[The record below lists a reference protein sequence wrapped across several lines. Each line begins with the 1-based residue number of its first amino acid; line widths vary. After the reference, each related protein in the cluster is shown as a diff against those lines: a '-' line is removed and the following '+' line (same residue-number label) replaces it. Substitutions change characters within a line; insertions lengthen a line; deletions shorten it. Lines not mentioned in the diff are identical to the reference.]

1 MYIKFLT
8 TASTHFV
15 LSCFVVFP
23 TFFECY
29 LKYMKWL
36 PSWQTS
42 HMSNFFF
49 FFSQNSHRSILSIFF
64 YIHLNKP
71 HSPWWWDKHLQRL
84 THAETDTRPQRP
96 NPIPFQ
102 CLYSFNNKY
111 LIICCHMPPYPLT
124 PKNLFISYLNKL

>member
-49 FFSQNSHRSILSIFF
+49 SQNSHRSILSIFF
-64 YIHLNKP
+64 YYTFEQTP
-71 HSPWWWDKHLQRL
+71 FPL
-84 THAETDTRPQRP
+84 TVRQTRAETDTRPQRP

-124 PKNLFISYLNKL
+124 RKNLFISYLNKL